1 MNNYT
6 EVTFHF
12 HIPTAGEQLTSD
24 TAADVLSAMLADIGY
39 ESFVQ
44 QGDALAAY
52 IPASQFDRATL
63 DETIQAFLL
72 PVAVTTEIKEIE
84 GVDWNAEWEK
94 NYFKPI
100 VVADQCCIH
109 STFHTDYPQCQYDI
123 VIDPKMA
130 FGTGHHATTS
140 QIIAR
145 LLDTDLQGKRVID
158 MGTGTGI
165 LAILARMRGAS
176 SVTAIEIDPA
186 SEANA
191 RENMQLN
198 DCRDIDLRLGG
209 AKQLAGC
216 SADLFIAN
224 INRNIILNDLSRYAA
239 TLAPGAIMLLSG
251 FYEADIPMI
260 LRKAA
265 DEGLADGGHTVM
277 GDNWACL
284 TLKKTAK

>member
-12 HIPTAGEQLTSD
+12 HIPAADEQLTSD

-165 LAILARMRGAS
+165 LAILA
-176 SVTAIEIDPA
+176 
-186 SEANA
+186 
-191 RENMQLN
+191 
-198 DCRDIDLRLGG
+198 
-209 AKQLAGC
+209 
-216 SADLFIAN
+216 
-224 INRNIILNDLSRYAA
+224 LS
-239 TLAPGAIMLLSG
+239 LIH
-251 FYEADIPMI
+251 I
-260 LRKAA
+260 
-265 DEGLADGGHTVM
+265 
-277 GDNWACL
+277 
-284 TLKKTAK
+284 

>member
-145 LLDTDLQGKRVID
+145 LLDTDLRGKRVID

>member
-12 HIPTAGEQLTSD
+12 HIPAAGEQLTSD

-186 SEANA
+186 AEANA

-198 DCRDIDLRLGG
+198 GCPDIDLRLGG
-209 AKQLAGC
+209 AERLEGC

-239 TLAPGAIMLLSG
+239 TLAPEAIMLLSG

-265 DEGLADGGHTVM
+265 DEGLAAGGHTVM

-284 TLKKTAK
+284 TLKKAAK

>member
-6 EVTFHF
+6 EVNFHF
-12 HIPTAGEQLTSD
+12 HIPAAGEQLTTD
-24 TAADVLSAMLADIGY
+24 TASDVLSAMLADVGY

-63 DETIQAFLL
+63 DETILAFPL

-100 VVADQCCIH
+100 VVAGQCCVH
-109 STFHTDYPQCQYDI
+109 STFHTDYPQCRYDI

-145 LLDTDLQGKRVID
+145 LLATDLQGKSVID

-186 SEANA
+186 AEANA

-198 DCRDIDLRLGG
+198 DCRDIDLRLG
-209 AKQLAGC
+209 APN
-216 SADLFIAN
+216 S
-224 INRNIILNDLSRYAA
+224 SRDAQPTFSSPTSTATSYSMTSAA
-239 TLAPGAIMLLSG
+239 TRRLS
-251 FYEADIPMI
+251 
-260 LRKAA
+260 LR
-265 DEGLADGGHTVM
+265 ERL
-277 GDNWACL
+277 CC
-284 TLKKTAK
+284 

>member
-12 HIPTAGEQLTSD
+12 EIPASGDGLTAD
-24 TAADVLSAMLADIGY
+24 TAADVMSALLADAGY
-39 ESFVQ
+39 ESFVRR
-44 QGDALAAY
+44 GDALVAYIPAGSFDSDALAATVGDFPL
-52 IPASQFDRATL
+52 PAS
-63 DETIQAFLL
+63 I
-72 PVAVTTEIKEIE
+72 TTDIVEIE

-109 STFHTDYPQCQYDI
+109 STFHTDYPHCRYDI

-145 LLDTDLQGKRVID
+145 LLEADLEGKRVID

-176 SVTAIEIDPA
+176 EVTAIEIDPA
-186 SEANA
+186 AEANA

-198 DCRDIDLRLGG
+198 GCPEIDLRLGG
-209 AKQLAGC
+209 AERLEGC
-216 SADLFIAN
+216 TADIFIAN

-239 TLAPGAIMLLSG
+239 TLAPGATMLLSG

-265 DEGLADGGHTVM
+265 SEGLSDGGHTVM

-284 TLKKTAK
+284 TLKKSAK

>member
-100 VVADQCCIH
+100 VVANQCCIH

-186 SEANA
+186 AEANA

-265 DEGLADGGHTVM
+265 DEGLADSGHTVM

>member
-44 QGDALAAY
+44 QCDALAAY

-186 SEANA
+186 AEANA

>member
-12 HIPTAGEQLTSD
+12 HIPAAGEQLTSD

-186 SEANA
+186 AEANA

-198 DCRDIDLRLGG
+198 GCPDIDLRLGG
-209 AKQLAGC
+209 AERLEGC

-239 TLAPGAIMLLSG
+239 TLAPEAIMLLSG

-277 GDNWACL
+277 GDNRACL

>member
-12 HIPTAGEQLTSD
+12 HIPAAGEQLTSD

-186 SEANA
+186 AEANA

-209 AKQLAGC
+209 AEQLTGC

-239 TLAPGAIMLLSG
+239 TLAPEAIMLLSG

-265 DEGLADGGHTVM
+265 DEGLTDGGHTVM

>member
-12 HIPTAGEQLTSD
+12 HIPAADEQLTSD

-100 VVADQCCIH
+100 VVADKCCIH

-186 SEANA
+186 AEANA

-198 DCRDIDLRLGG
+198 GCRDIDLRLGG
-209 AKQLAGC
+209 AEQLAGC

-277 GDNWACL
+277 CDNWACL
-284 TLKKTAK
+284 TLKKAAK

>member
-6 EVTFHF
+6 EVNFHF
-12 HIPTAGEQLTSD
+12 HIPAAGEQLTTD
-24 TAADVLSAMLADIGY
+24 TASDVLSAMLADVGY

-63 DETIQAFLL
+63 DETILAFPL

-100 VVADQCCIH
+100 VVAGQCCVH
-109 STFHTDYPQCQYDI
+109 STFHTDYPQCRYDI

-145 LLDTDLQGKRVID
+145 LLATDLQGKSVID

-186 SEANA
+186 AEANA

-198 DCRDIDLRLGG
+198 DCRDIDLRQGG
-209 AKQLAGC
+209 AEQLAGC

-265 DEGLADGGHTVM
+265 AERLADGGHTVM

-284 TLKKTAK
+284 TLKKAAK

>member
-1 MNNYT
+1 
-6 EVTFHF
+6 
-12 HIPTAGEQLTSD
+12 
-24 TAADVLSAMLADIGY
+24 
-39 ESFVQ
+39 
-44 QGDALAAY
+44 
-52 IPASQFDRATL
+52 
-63 DETIQAFLL
+63 
-72 PVAVTTEIKEIE
+72 
-84 GVDWNAEWEK
+84 
-94 NYFKPI
+94 
-100 VVADQCCIH
+100 
-109 STFHTDYPQCQYDI
+109 
-123 VIDPKMA
+123 MA
-130 FGTGHHATTS
+130 FGTGHHATSS

-145 LLDTDLQGKRVID
+145 LLATDLQGKSVID

-186 SEANA
+186 AEANA

-209 AKQLAGC
+209 AEQLAGC

-265 DEGLADGGHTVM
+265 AERLADGGHTVM

-284 TLKKTAK
+284 TLKKAAK

>member
-12 HIPTAGEQLTSD
+12 HIPAAVELLTTD

-52 IPASQFDRATL
+52 IPASEFDRSIL
-63 DETIQAFLL
+63 DETIQAFPL
-72 PVAVTTEIKEIE
+72 PAAVTTEIKEIE

-109 STFHTDYPQCQYDI
+109 STFHTDYPQCPYDI

-165 LAILARMRGAS
+165 LAILARLCGAS

-186 SEANA
+186 AEANA

-198 DCRDIDLRLGG
+198 NCPDIDLRLGG
-209 AKQLAGC
+209 AEKLAGC

-224 INRNIILNDLSRYAA
+224 INRNIILNDISSYAA
-239 TLAPGAIMLLSG
+239 TLAPEAIMLLSG

-260 LRKAA
+260 LRKAST
-265 DEGLADGGHTVM
+265 EGLADGGHTVM
-277 GDNWACL
+277 SDNWACL
-284 TLKKTAK
+284 TLKKAAK

>member
-186 SEANA
+186 AEANA

-251 FYEADIPMI
+251 FDEADIPMI

>member
-72 PVAVTTEIKEIE
+72 PVAVTTEIKAIE

-186 SEANA
+186 AEANA

>member
-1 MNNYT
+1 M
-6 EVTFHF
+6 
-12 HIPTAGEQLTSD
+12 GE
-24 TAADVLSAMLADIGY
+24 
-39 ESFVQ
+39 
-44 QGDALAAY
+44 
-52 IPASQFDRATL
+52 
-63 DETIQAFLL
+63 
-72 PVAVTTEIKEIE
+72 
-84 GVDWNAEWEK
+84 

-186 SEANA
+186 AEANA

-198 DCRDIDLRLGG
+198 GCPTSTCASEAPNARRMLGRPLHR
-209 AKQLAGC
+209 QHQ
-216 SADLFIAN
+216 
-224 INRNIILNDLSRYAA
+224 
-239 TLAPGAIMLLSG
+239 PQH
-251 FYEADIPMI
+251 
-260 LRKAA
+260 
-265 DEGLADGGHTVM
+265 HTQ
-277 GDNWACL
+277 
-284 TLKKTAK
+284 